1 MEALYEV
8 LEDRIFKIFKKQIKK
23 QGDFYIYNKNILVG
37 YDGCQLVVTIP
48 KGIKYAMKNSLSVMK
63 ESSYS
68 IIRAVKLPK
77 GFKDKKSKIWR
88 GHSYY
93 SEWYN
98 QDKIVLSNYYHSVPS
113 SHGVGYKYNT
123 FCTFEY
129 CKHYYGKTIQI
140 ISDIDGIIIFS
151 TDVPVRVTD
160 KNNNIV
166 ERDLDGS
173 YTVYVN
179 KGDTI
184 NVQLPDKVKDDEFI
198 CLKDFNGIEN

>member
-1 MEALYEV
+1 MV
-8 LEDRIFKIFKKQIKK
+8 
-23 QGDFYIYNKNILVG
+23 
-37 YDGCQLVVTIP
+37 
-48 KGIKYAMKNSLSVMK
+48 
-63 ESSYS
+63 
-68 IIRAVKLPK
+68 
-77 GFKDKKSKIWR
+77 W
-88 GHSYY
+88 
-93 SEWYN
+93 
-98 QDKIVLSNYYHSVPS
+98 
-113 SHGVGYKYNT
+113 YKYNT

-179 KGDTI
+179 KGDAI